1 MGDLQLKGYSREKGI
16 SDNRKSRRIA
26 LAERVCVAQVRSWEK
41 AESVQ
46 HRGREGLGGEALS
59 KTQVWW
65 DSCLLSHDLTELK
78 PHSVPP
84 HEMSIPAQPTHCGPP
99 ATPTSHGHRLPSR
112 PLQPPA
118 LTPTSGCTSEHVS
131 QALPVKALHWL
142 TQHLESN
149 QKP

>member
-84 HEMSIPAQPTHCGPP
+84 HEKAVSHSGGRPQGQQCRWGQSPIMEILKEGPN
-99 ATPTSHGHRLPSR
+99 GF
-112 PLQPPA
+112 
-118 LTPTSGCTSEHVS
+118 EV
-131 QALPVKALHWL
+131 
-142 TQHLESN
+142 
-149 QKP
+149 